1 MCLLFMNM
9 VMTIWISQKAQSIVN
24 IIILSKQT
32 LYCVISFVFL
42 LITRFQKVRCTKE
55 KMTVYF
61 IRIILQTNA

>member
-1 MCLLFMNM
+1 MCLLLMNM
-9 VMTIWISQKAQSIVN
+9 VMVISQKAQSIVN

-32 LYCVISFVFL
+32 LYRVISFVFL
-42 LITRFQKVRCTKE
+42 FIARFQKVRRTKE